1 MQLKIEQG
9 EVRLRCSTTRCR
21 LIGGLE
27 FASVRSWSTSHHHH
41 HQQQLREVSSN
52 NKNFA
57 RICQTRST
65 RSVVCCCGQSAS
77 AQFGK
82 LVVMD
87 WRNGSSPS
95 ISGRCRAN
103 TRSPLRCRVQ
113 QRRRGSAHRSS
124 ERRVYDGPRST
135 QGSVVRCFQR
145 LSRLE
150 LQQQQHPRDPLLAER
165 MCTCTGATWIFTRK
179 MHDVGRPYHL
189 N

>member
-65 RSVVCCCGQSAS
+65 RSVVCCCGQSTS
-77 AQFGK
+77 AQFGE
-82 LVVMD
+82 LVVLD
-87 WRNGSSPS
+87 WRNG
-95 ISGRCRAN
+95 
-103 TRSPLRCRVQ
+103 RSPTTSGWSLANIPGHLRCWV
-113 QRRRGSAHRSS
+113 QRRHRHRGSTHRSS
-124 ERRVYDGPRST
+124 QRGVWVGLRSF
-135 QGSVVRCFQR
+135 QGSVVRGFQR
-145 LSRLE
+145 
-150 LQQQQHPRDPLLAER
+150 
-165 MCTCTGATWIFTRK
+165 
-179 MHDVGRPYHL
+179 
-189 N
+189 